1 MTERERM
8 RSGRLYQAG
17 DRELSLARDRA
28 KELCYDYNALRPS
41 DRAGQAA
48 LLRRLL
54 GKVGRNPCV
63 LAPFWCDYGENITL
77 GDEFFANHG
86 LTILDCAP
94 VTLDRK
100 SVV

>member
-63 LAPFWCDYGENITL
+63 LAPFWCDYGEKTSPSEMSSL
-77 GDEFFANHG
+77 PTTASPSW
-86 LTILDCAP
+86 TAP
-94 VTLDRK
+94 R
-100 SVV
+100 